1 MGLHSAP
8 ESGDVIVRETSRD
21 GRSTCVLHTIGCAAQ
36 LSMSEYERAVSHAL
50 RRQVRR
56 GSKEKGGPMP
66 KRTVERL
73 RDEFLEMP
81 GLRLTASQI
90 QRLCGIDAAICSHA
104 LDVLVREHFLS
115 AKLDGTYMR
124 LTEGRITT
132 P

>member
-1 MGLHSAP
+1 
-8 ESGDVIVRETSRD
+8 
-21 GRSTCVLHTIGCAAQ
+21 
-36 LSMSEYERAVSHAL
+36 
-50 RRQVRR
+50 
-56 GSKEKGGPMP
+56 MP

-90 QRLCGIDAAICSHA
+90 QRLCGIDAAICNDA

-115 AKLDGTYMR
+115 AKRDGTYMR